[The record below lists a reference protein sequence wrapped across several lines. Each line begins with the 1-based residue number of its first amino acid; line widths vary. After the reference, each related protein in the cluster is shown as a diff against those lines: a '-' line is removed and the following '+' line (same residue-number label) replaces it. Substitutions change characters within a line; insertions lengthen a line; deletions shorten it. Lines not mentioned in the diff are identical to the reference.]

1 MDSKQLVNGA
11 IGGFLGGTALI
22 VLFFF
27 YDLARGE
34 PMATPTFLAA
44 AVFGKEGPLEVPAQV
59 GIYTVAHFLVFT
71 LLGIA
76 AALLVAAARLPRN
89 LLVGTAYGLFV
100 CSLVFYAALVSSGAS
115 ILEAPAWPVVFIG
128 NIMAGT
134 IIVTYLRTTGPEK
147 GFTGLMDQLSTHQ
160 VLREGVTAGLLG
172 AAVVALWF
180 LILDSVAGRPLFTP
194 GALGS
199 AIFYGSASVDN
210 VTISASTVL
219 GYSLFHLAA
228 FLFTGVL
235 ASALV
240 TQAEKFPPLVFG
252 LIIFFVV
259 FETFFVSMTALLG
272 AWLMEE
278 LAWWSVLVGNFL
290 AAASMGTYLWRV
302 HPKLRELLNDEVLWA
317 EP

>member
-1 MDSKQLVNGA
+1 MDSKCVVNGA
-11 IGGFLGGTALI
+11 VGGFLAGAALI

-27 YDLARGE
+27 YDLARGV
-34 PMATPTFLAA
+34 PLATPTFLAS
-44 AVFGKEGPLEVPAQV
+44 AVFGNEGPLEVPAQV
-59 GIYTVAHFLVFT
+59 AIYTVAHFIVLT
-71 LLGIA
+71 LLGIV
-76 AALLVAAARLPRN
+76 AALLIEAARLPRN
-89 LLVGTAYGLFV
+89 LLVGTAYGLFA
-100 CSLVFYAALVSSGAS
+100 CTLVFYAALISSGAAV
-115 ILEAPAWPVVFIG
+115 LDAPAWPIVFVG
-128 NIMAGT
+128 NVMAGA
-134 IIVTYLRTTGPEK
+134 IIVTYLRLTGPEQ
-147 GFTGLMDQLSTHQ
+147 GFTGLMHHLSRNQ
-160 VLREGVTAGLLG
+160 VIREGVVAGLIG

-180 LILDSVAGRPLFTP
+180 LVLDSVSGRPLFTP

-199 AIFYGSASVDN
+199 AIFFGTASVDN
-210 VTISASTVL
+210 VTITPSTVI

-228 FLFTGVL
+228 FLFVGVV

-259 FETFFVSMTALLG
+259 FETFIVSMTALLG
-272 AWLMEE
+272 AWLMQE

-290 AAASMGTYLWRV
+290 AAASMGMYLWHV